1 MKIFVTGVNGFIGS
15 HFLEMALAQTDWEIQ
30 GFDLADNNITQFLDN
45 PRFSMK
51 KGDIFKEEAWLNE
64 QIKECDV
71 LLPLIGIARP
81 AYYIT
86 RPLWTFEL
94 DFEQNLKMVRKCAE
108 YGKRVIFPSTSEVY
122 GMPDPNNKVMDE
134 DNSNLILGP
143 VSKSRWIYS

>member
-71 LLPLIGIARP
+71 LLPLIGIDRP

-86 RPLWTFEL
+86 RLPYSAHLRTIFK
-94 DFEQNLKMVRKCAE
+94 FCSKSSSNVQS
-108 YGKRVIFPSTSEVY
+108 GRVI
-122 GMPDPNNKVMDE
+122 
-134 DNSNLILGP
+134 
-143 VSKSRWIYS
+143 

>member
-1 MKIFVTGVNGFIGS
+1 
-15 HFLEMALAQTDWEIQ
+15 MALAQTDWEIQ

-94 DFEQNLKMVRKCAE
+94 DFEQNLKWFVNVLNMVNALSSLQLLKYMVC
-108 YGKRVIFPSTSEVY
+108 
-122 GMPDPNNKVMDE
+122 
-134 DNSNLILGP
+134 LILTI
-143 VSKSRWIYS
+143 KSWTKITVI

>member
-94 DFEQNLKMVRKCAE
+94 DL
-108 YGKRVIFPSTSEVY
+108 
-122 GMPDPNNKVMDE
+122 NK
-134 DNSNLILGP
+134 I
-143 VSKSRWIYS
+143 